1 MRLPVAQTVARRLL
15 PAAVVSF
22 LGLSLLAAGA
32 ASLAGVARA
41 ADDAS
46 RVVVLPVEG
55 VVDQVMAGFI
65 RDGIQRAANEGAA
78 AVVLRIDTPGG
89 SLDSTRDIVQSL
101 LEAPL
106 PIITWVAPQGSRA
119 ASAGTFIT
127 LAGNLAFMAPGT
139 NIGAASPVGGQG
151 EDIEGTL
158 GKKVLNDAIAS
169 ITSLAEARGRP
180 VDWAVSTVKDA
191 ASYTVNE
198 AVAAG
203 AVDGLAATL
212 DDVLSQ
218 ASGREVTVAGK
229 PVTLDLAGATTEESG
244 MNPLQGLLHLLAD
257 PNIAFILFTIGFYG
271 LFFELQN
278 PNFVTGILGAIA
290 LLLAFIGF
298 GSLPLNVVGLLL
310 IGLAIVMFVL
320 ELTVTSHGLLTIGGL
335 VCFVLGAAALYT
347 EPTSPTGPDVQVAW
361 PVIGVMVVMTA
372 AFMAVIVTAA
382 VRSRRMAL
390 VPIGLGGGSGGAVPA
405 GTTGEVRRP
414 LDPIGSVFA
423 TGEEWTAQSARGD
436 RLGRG
441 ERVRVVGQ
449 EGLTLIVEAA
459 PSVEPSVESSAGPL
473 DQSVGSA
480 ESNRQ
485 GPGTGAGPGESPGP
499 PEPGDRQEVSAP

>member
-1 MRLPVAQTVARRLL
+1 
-15 PAAVVSF
+15 
-22 LGLSLLAAGA
+22 
-32 ASLAGVARA
+32 
-41 ADDAS
+41 
-46 RVVVLPVEG
+46 
-55 VVDQVMAGFI
+55 MAGFI
-65 RDGIQRAANEGAA
+65 RDGVQRAANEGAA

-89 SLDSTRDIVQSL
+89 SLESTRDIVQSL

-106 PIITWVAPQGSRA
+106 PVITWVAPQGSRA

-127 LAGNLAFMAPGT
+127 LGGNLAFMAPGT

-158 GKKVLNDAIAS
+158 GKKVLNDTIAS

-191 ASYTVNE
+191 ASYTAIE

-203 AVDGLAATL
+203 AVDGIASSL
-212 DDVLSQ
+212 DEVLTK
-218 ASGREVTVAGK
+218 ANGREVTVGGEL
-229 PVTLDLAGATTEESG
+229 VTLDLAGATTGESG
-244 MNPLQGLLHLLAD
+244 MNPLQGFLHLLSD
-257 PNIAFILFTIGFYG
+257 PNIAFILFTVGTYG
-271 LFFELQN
+271 LVYEVIS

-298 GSLPLNVVGLLL
+298 GSLPLNVGGLLL

-361 PVIGVMVVMTA
+361 PVIGVMAVMTA
-372 AFMAVIVTAA
+372 AFMAVILTAA
-382 VRSRRMAL
+382 FRSRRMAF
-390 VPIGLGGGSGGAVPA
+390 VPIGLGGGSGGTVTA
-405 GTTGEVRRP
+405 GTVGEVRRP

>member
-1 MRLPVAQTVARRLL
+1 MRIPVAPTVARRLL
-15 PAAVVSF
+15 RAAVVSF

-32 ASLAGVARA
+32 ASLAGPARA
-41 ADDAS
+41 ADGGS

-55 VVDQVMAGFI
+55 IVDQVMAGFI
-65 RDGIQRAANEGAA
+65 RDAVQRAANEGAA

-89 SLDSTRDIVQSL
+89 SLESTREIVQSL
-101 LEAPL
+101 LEAPI
-106 PIITWVAPQGSRA
+106 PVITWVAPQGSRA

-151 EDIEGTL
+151 EDIAGTL
-158 GKKVLNDAIAS
+158 GKKVLNDTIAS

-191 ASYTVNE
+191 ASYTANE

-203 AVDGLAATL
+203 AVDGVAAGIDEVLAL
-212 DDVLSQ
+212 
-218 ASGREVTVAGK
+218 ASGREVTVGGQT
-229 PVTLDLAGATTEESG
+229 VTLDLAGATTEESG
-244 MNPLQGLLHLLAD
+244 MNPLQGVLHLLAD

-298 GSLPLNVVGLLL
+298 GSLPLNVGGLLL

-361 PVIGVMVVMTA
+361 PLIGGMAAMTA
-372 AFMAVIVTAA
+372 AFMAVILTAA
-382 VRSRRMAL
+382 VRSRRMAF
-390 VPIGLGGGSGGAVPA
+390 VPIGLGGGSGGTLPA

-414 LDPIGSVFA
+414 LDPIGSVYA
-423 TGEEWTAQSARGD
+423 EGEEWTAKSARGD

-441 ERVRVVGQ
+441 ERIRVIGQ
-449 EGLTLIVEAA
+449 EGLTLLVEAA
-459 PSVEPSVESSAGPL
+459 SSAEPSAGPL
-473 DQSVGSA
+473 ERSVGSA
-480 ESNRQ
+480 ESDKQ
-485 GPGTGAGPGESPGP
+485 GPGPSARPQDDPGP
-499 PEPGDRQEVSAP
+499 PAPGNRHEVSAP